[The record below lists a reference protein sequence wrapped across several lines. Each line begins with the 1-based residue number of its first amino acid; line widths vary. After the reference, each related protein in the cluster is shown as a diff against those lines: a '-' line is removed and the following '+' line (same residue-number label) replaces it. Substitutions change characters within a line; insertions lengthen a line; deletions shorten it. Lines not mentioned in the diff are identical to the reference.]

1 MKIISFLKASKVRI
15 FIFASAIIIALVMTI
30 GPVSEKRNK
39 VKVKINHHVTE
50 PMETVYI
57 GTLSKVFSSKDK
69 PKEKEEPEKTE
80 KKDLEEKSTDN
91 PKTNVPPKDNTD
103 TNTKPGNK
111 KSGNKKNNHWYNR
124 QVVFRNPPEK
134 PYIPPIGL
142 YTAKPSSIP
151 PKPKKI
157 SAPYGQLLRCELT
170 QTVMT
175 SNLKTPII
183 AMVTEPL
190 WWNGKE
196 IIPAGVI
203 VHGVAASSPMRDR
216 VGTGNKWVLV
226 WPHRNKWNGKKLVL
240 NATALACDKTEKGW
254 SKIDGSAGIKG
265 DVISNEDQK
274 RVYAYMASFISGLG
288 EGMVSEDEDITGSTT
303 TKTTGGTFRD
313 ALGKAFQQS
322 ASDIS
327 DQLFKELSQN
337 MFYVEAR
344 AGTEFYLYITQDI
357 RMSEAKK
364 GLSINKNNK
373 KRSSKR

>member
-1 MKIISFLKASKVRI
+1 MVFIAVFIGLAHVFSKKDKMKVGMNQF
-15 FIFASAIIIALVMTI
+15 
-30 GPVSEKRNK
+30 VSE
-39 VKVKINHHVTE
+39 
-50 PMETVYI
+50 PLETVYSAPMSDI
-57 GTLSKVFSSKDK
+57 SSNKEQPEEIEDSK
-69 PKEKEEPEKTE
+69 ETE
-80 KKDLEEKSTDN
+80 KKDLKVENTEKS
-91 PKTNVPPKDNTD
+91 KTNVPRQKPDN
-103 TNTKPGNK
+103 KRQ
-111 KSGNKKNNHWYNR
+111 NNRPRVIYINSP
-124 QVVFRNPPEK
+124 VK
-134 PYIPPIGL
+134 PYTPPIGL

-151 PKPKKI
+151 PNPNSQ

-170 QTVMT
+170 QTCMT
-175 SNLKTPII
+175 SNLQTPII

-190 WWNGKE
+190 WWNGRE

-216 VGTGNKWVLV
+216 VGTGTKWVLV
-226 WPHRNKWNGKKLVL
+226 WPHRNEWNGKKLVL
-240 NATALACDKTEKGW
+240 NAIALACDRTENAW

-274 RVYAYMASFISGLG
+274 RMYASMASFISGLG
-288 EGMVSEDEDITGSTT
+288 EGMVSENKDITGSTT
-303 TKTTGGTFRD
+303 TKTTGGTFSD

-357 RMSEAKK
+357 RISEAKK
-364 GLSINKNNK
+364 GQLISQNK
-373 KRSSKR
+373 KRRQRK

>member
-1 MKIISFLKASKVRI
+1 MKFFKTPRGIIVAFVV
-15 FIFASAIIIALVMTI
+15 VMTAVI
-30 GPVSEKRNK
+30 WGLAYVQRKKDKIPVQMNPFA
-39 VKVKINHHVTE
+39 NE
-50 PMETVYI
+50 PMETTYNAP
-57 GTLSKVFSSKDK
+57 LSKISSSKEK
-69 PKEKEEPEKTE
+69 PEEKEVPKKTKREDLKTE
-80 KKDLEEKSTDN
+80 NTEKAKANLPAQPDN
-91 PKTNVPPKDNTD
+91 AR
-103 TNTKPGNK
+103 
-111 KSGNKKNNHWYNR
+111 KNNKSKNQRNNR
-124 QVVFRNPPEK
+124 RRVIYMNSPVK

-151 PKPKKI
+151 PQPKSQ
-157 SAPYGQLLRCELT
+157 SAPYGQLLRCELV

-216 VGTGNKWVLV
+216 VGTGNKWILV
-226 WPHRNKWNGKKLVL
+226 WPHRNDWNGKKLVL
-240 NATALACDKTEKGW
+240 NAIALACDKTEKGW
-254 SKIDGSAGIKG
+254 AKIDGSAGIKG

-274 RVYAYMASFISGLG
+274 RMYAYMASFISGLG
-288 EGMVSEDEDITGSTT
+288 EGMVAENEDTTGSTT
-303 TKTTGGTFRD
+303 TKTTGGTFAD
-313 ALGKAFQQS
+313 ALGKAFQKS

-357 RMSEAKK
+357 YMSEVKK
-364 GLSINKNNK
+364 SQIKTKITNQRGKE
-373 KRSSKR
+373 R

>member
-1 MKIISFLKASKVRI
+1 MKILNFLKSPIGKIVI
-15 FIFASAIIIALVMTI
+15 STVAIIIALIITI
-30 GPVSEKRNK
+30 GPVSEKRDNVKGK
-39 VKVKINHHVTE
+39 VSQYVSE
-50 PMETVYI
+50 PIETVYH
-57 GTLSKVFSSKDK
+57 GTLSKISSSKEQPEDIEDS
-69 PKEKEEPEKTE
+69 KETE
-80 KKDLEEKSTDN
+80 KKDFKAGNAEK
-91 PKTNVPPKDNTD
+91 PKTNVSKPKAD
-103 TNTKPGNK
+103 NK
-111 KSGNKKNNHWYNR
+111 KSSNKQNNQWNNR
-124 QVVFRNPPEK
+124 QIIFSNPPVK

-151 PKPKKI
+151 PNPNTQ

-170 QTVMT
+170 QTCMT

-190 WWNGKE
+190 WWNGRE

-216 VGTGNKWVLV
+216 VGTGKKWVLV
-226 WPHRNKWNGKKLVL
+226 WPHRNEWNGKKLVL
-240 NATALACDKTEKGW
+240 NAIALACDRTEKNW

-265 DVISNEDQK
+265 DVISNENQK
-274 RVYAYMASFISGLG
+274 RMYAYMASFISGLG
-288 EGMVSEDEDITGSTT
+288 EGMVSENEDISGSTT
-303 TKTTGGTFRD
+303 TKTTGGTFND

-357 RMSEAKK
+357 RISEAKK
-364 GLSINKNNK
+364 GQLITQTKRRK
-373 KRSSKR
+373 K

>member
-1 MKIISFLKASKVRI
+1 MKIISFCKSTKGGTITIAVALIAVY
-15 FIFASAIIIALVMTI
+15 IIAELAFGKNDKPVKEAI
-30 GPVSEKRNK
+30 QFVSE
-39 VKVKINHHVTE
+39 
-50 PMETVYI
+50 PLETIYH
-57 GTLSKVFSSKDK
+57 GTLSKISSSKDK
-69 PKEKEEPEKTE
+69 PDDIEDSKETE
-80 KKDLEEKSTDN
+80 KKDLKPESTEKPKANPPEQKPDN
-91 PKTNVPPKDNTD
+91 
-103 TNTKPGNK
+103 
-111 KSGNKKNNHWYNR
+111 KSKNNKSNNKQWYNR
-124 QVVFRNPPEK
+124 QIIFRNPPVK
-134 PYIPPIGL
+134 PYVPPIGL

-151 PKPKKI
+151 PNPNTQ

-170 QTVMT
+170 QTCMT

-216 VGTGNKWVLV
+216 VGTGKKWVLV
-226 WPHRNKWNGKKLVL
+226 WPHRNEWNGKKLVL
-240 NATALACDKTEKGW
+240 NAIALACDRTENAW

-265 DVISNEDQK
+265 DVISNENQK
-274 RVYAYMASFISGLG
+274 RIYAYMASFISGLG
-288 EGMVSEDEDITGSTT
+288 EGMVSENEDITVGTT
-303 TKTTGGTFRD
+303 TKTTGGTFND

-344 AGTEFYLYITQDI
+344 AGTEFYLYI
-357 RMSEAKK
+357 
-364 GLSINKNNK
+364 
-373 KRSSKR
+373 

>member
-1 MKIISFLKASKVRI
+1 MKLNFKKFNSPAGKI
-15 FIFASAIIIALVMTI
+15 FIFVVIMTI
-30 GPVSEKRNK
+30 A
-39 VKVKINHHVTE
+39 
-50 PMETVYI
+50 YI
-57 GTLSKVFSSKDK
+57 GLNYVFDKKDTLEKPVQQAISKPFEVIYKAPMSDISSDKKADEAIEETKKDDN
-69 PKEKEEPEKTE
+69 PE
-80 KKDLEEKSTDN
+80 KKDSKPEY
-91 PKTNVPPKDNTD
+91 PPKKGN
-103 TNTKPGNK
+103 NIPPPRQKPKSNHVNFFPNNGRKGPRNMPTKP
-111 KSGNKKNNHWYNR
+111 
-124 QVVFRNPPEK
+124 FT
-134 PYIPPIGL
+134 PPIGL

-151 PKPKKI
+151 SNPKDQ
-157 SAPYGQLLRCELT
+157 SAPFGQLIRCELI

-175 SNLKTPII
+175 SNLQTPII

-216 VGTGNKWVLV
+216 VGAGSKWVLV
-226 WPHRNKWNGKKLVL
+226 WPHRNEWNGKRLVL
-240 NATALACDKTEKGW
+240 NAIALASDRTENAW

-274 RVYAYMASFISGLG
+274 RMYAYMASFISGLG
-288 EGMVSEDEDITGSTT
+288 EGMVSENEDVTGSTT
-303 TKTTGGTFRD
+303 TKTTGGTLTD
-313 ALGKAFQQS
+313 ALGKAFQKS

-357 RMSEAKK
+357 RISEAKK
-364 GLSINKNNK
+364 GQLISQNNK
-373 KRSSKR
+373 RRKRK

>member
-1 MKIISFLKASKVRI
+1 MKILNFLKSPIGKIVI
-15 FIFASAIIIALVMTI
+15 STLAIIIALIITI
-30 GPVSEKRNK
+30 GPVSEKRDNVKGK
-39 VKVKINHHVTE
+39 VNQFVSE
-50 PMETVYI
+50 PIETVYHD
-57 GTLSKVFSSKDK
+57 TLSKISSSKYK
-69 PKEKEEPEKTE
+69 PEELEDSKETE
-80 KKDLEEKSTDN
+80 KKDVKAGNAEKPKANSPRQKPDN
-91 PKTNVPPKDNTD
+91 
-103 TNTKPGNK
+103 
-111 KSGNKKNNHWYNR
+111 KSKNNKSNNKQWHNR
-124 QVVFRNPPEK
+124 QIIFSNPPVK
-134 PYIPPIGL
+134 PYVPPIGL

-151 PKPKKI
+151 PNPNTQ

-170 QTVMT
+170 QTCMT

-190 WWNGKE
+190 WWNGRE

-216 VGTGNKWVLV
+216 VGTGKKWVLV
-226 WPHRNKWNGKKLVL
+226 WPHRNEWNGKKLVL
-240 NATALACDKTEKGW
+240 NAIALACDRTEKNW

-265 DVISNEDQK
+265 DVISNENQK
-274 RVYAYMASFISGLG
+274 RMYAYMASFISGLG
-288 EGMVSEDEDITGSTT
+288 EGMVSENEDISGSTT
-303 TKTTGGTFRD
+303 TKTTGGTFND

-357 RMSEAKK
+357 RISEAKK
-364 GLSINKNNK
+364 GQLITQNKRRK
-373 KRSSKR
+373 K

>member
-1 MKIISFLKASKVRI
+1 MKFYKSSIGKIVIFTVVFIAVFIGLAYVFSKKDK
-15 FIFASAIIIALVMTI
+15 M
-30 GPVSEKRNK
+30 K
-39 VKVKINHHVTE
+39 VGMNQFVNE
-50 PMETVYI
+50 PLETVYSAPMSDI
-57 GTLSKVFSSKDK
+57 SSNKEQ
-69 PKEKEEPEKTE
+69 PKEIEDSKETE
-80 KKDLEEKSTDN
+80 KKDLKPENTEKQTGNIPKQKPDN
-91 PKTNVPPKDNTD
+91 NRP
-103 TNTKPGNK
+103 NK
-111 KSGNKKNNHWYNR
+111 RTRIIY
-124 QVVFRNPPEK
+124 RNSFLK
-134 PYIPPIGL
+134 PYTPPIGL

-151 PKPKKI
+151 PNPDSQ

-170 QTVMT
+170 QTCMT
-175 SNLKTPII
+175 SNLQTPII

-190 WWNGKE
+190 WWNGRE

-203 VHGVAASSPMRDR
+203 VHGIAASSPMRDR
-216 VGTGNKWVLV
+216 VGTGKKWVLV
-226 WPHRNKWNGKKLVL
+226 WPHRNEWNGKKLVL
-240 NATALACDKTEKGW
+240 NAIALACDRTENAW

-274 RVYAYMASFISGLG
+274 RMYAYMASFISGLG
-288 EGMVSEDEDITGSTT
+288 EGMVSENEDISGSTT
-303 TKTTGGTFRD
+303 TKTTGGAFSD

-357 RMSEAKK
+357 RISEAKK
-364 GLSINKNNK
+364 GQLISQNK